1 MKFIF
6 LFTIASALGVVSA
19 APAAPIASPIAIDVA
34 VDMTQAETGDHL
46 FKRRTCPPFLLR
58 AQKTGVCTT
67 QSQNQL
73 EKNLMLT
80 ERCRLATELRAG
92 SDGRTASAM
101 WANA

>member
-1 MKFIF
+1 MKFIS
-6 LFTIASALGVVSA
+6 LFTIASALSVVSA
-19 APAAPIASPIAIDVA
+19 ASAASIASPIAIDVA

-58 AQKTGVCTT
+58 AQKTGVRE
-67 QSQNQL
+67 SKRRNYF
-73 EKNLMLT
+73 EINLMLT
-80 ERCRLATELRAG
+80 EGCRLATELRAG